1 MEVYQYGH
9 HATPPTES
17 SPEQPDRFLD
27 DLLHSKSKILGTKLE
42 VLAFEILWR
51 FGIRAKNLDWLDDD
65 QALVET
71 MLQKLDK
78 AALYHSREH
87 KEKGTL
93 YLSFFRIREQKRQ
106 QETECWRDVVMVMR
120 DFLYVWETHEQ
131 MKSRAMFL
139 ENVGRTIESHL

>member
-1 MEVYQYGH
+1 M
-9 HATPPTES
+9 
-17 SPEQPDRFLD
+17 
-27 DLLHSKSKILGTKLE
+27 
-42 VLAFEILWR
+42 LWR
-51 FGIRAKNLDWLDDD
+51 FGIRAKNLDRLDED
-65 QALVET
+65 QVLVET
-71 MLQKLDK
+71 MLQKLDR

-93 YLSFFRIREQKRQ
+93 YQAFFSIREKKRQ

-131 MKSRAMFL
+131 MQARAIFL